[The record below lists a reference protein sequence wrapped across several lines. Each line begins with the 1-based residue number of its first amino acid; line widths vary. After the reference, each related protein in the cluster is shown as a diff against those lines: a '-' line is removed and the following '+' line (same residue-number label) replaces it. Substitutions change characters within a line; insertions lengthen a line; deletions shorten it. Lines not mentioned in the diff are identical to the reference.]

1 MYVGTQYFGT
11 SKIEMEF
18 LARHGVNHFDATVK
32 GYDVET
38 LSRNREAAAEY
49 GVDLEMV
56 HIHPSS
62 TASLWA
68 RTRSAIATSKRSA
81 AT

>member
-32 GYDVET
+32 VIDVET
-38 LSRNREAAAEY
+38 LSRNREAGERGAGRTGEQANRRGKGTVLCRY
-49 GVDLEMV
+49 GDLG
-56 HIHPSS
+56 
-62 TASLWA
+62 
-68 RTRSAIATSKRSA
+68 
-81 AT
+81 